1 MMHIRSSTVR
11 TTDGNRLE
19 SGFYL
24 MGVKASGRTWANKL
38 TKEQARRV
46 IVAIW
51 GDDDAVL

>member
-38 TKEQARRV
+38 TKEQARRA